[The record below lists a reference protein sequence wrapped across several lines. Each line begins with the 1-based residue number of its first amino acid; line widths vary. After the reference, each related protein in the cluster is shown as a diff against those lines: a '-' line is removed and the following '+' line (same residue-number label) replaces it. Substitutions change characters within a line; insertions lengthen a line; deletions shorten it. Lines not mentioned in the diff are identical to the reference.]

1 MQHILTVSLTFSSSG
16 YCETYFSTFRSLCEN
31 IAGDSPM
38 YSMFRR
44 GSESVRCPFKGPFT
58 FSYTKGGSGL
68 NQCSFPKSYLDS
80 CSDHKR
86 LQVHFQAC
94 IDVQGSESAV
104 EQMECLAHWKE
115 GSKHYLVAEMSHD
128 HVHNDETRYRCF
140 VYEKAGKGENRT
152 VTMAQ
157 SLSATCRGLW
167 SPTEGYRTFKMEK
180 GIKLPEISRM
190 LTISFFSSCHLHC
203 HLPSA

>member
-1 MQHILTVSLTFSSSG
+1 
-16 YCETYFSTFRSLCEN
+16 
-31 IAGDSPM
+31 M

-58 FSYTKGGSGL
+58 FSYSKGGSGL

-140 VYEKAGKGENRT
+140 VYEKAGKDENRT

-180 GIKLPEISRM
+180 GIKLPKISRM
-190 LTISFFSSCHLHC
+190 FTISFFFQLPPPLPPVTCLSS
-203 HLPSA
+203 

>member
-1 MQHILTVSLTFSSSG
+1 M
-16 YCETYFSTFRSLCEN
+16 CEN

-58 FSYTKGGSGL
+58 FSYSKGGSGL

-180 GIKLPEISRM
+180 GIKLPKISRM
-190 LTISFFSSCHLHC
+190 FTISFSSSCHLHC